1 MEKMFKKANVR
12 LIEIKENFPFRLV
25 EYVIQFNFLM
35 LNKKKIKLHL
45 LLERKMRKD
54 GWAAPYSLF

>member
-25 EYVIQFNFLM
+25 EYVIQF
-35 LNKKKIKLHL
+35 
-45 LLERKMRKD
+45 
-54 GWAAPYSLF
+54 